1 MKSLLKRYPR
11 LYEFVRLVYLRA
23 RGSYYVL
30 RWSLVRLLV
39 RTFAGN
45 ASFTACCEK
54 FAQQGHTFANLLSMH
69 RAAVA
74 SDVIGIGNR
83 AEGRDVV
90 MLVLSDLRIDPRVER
105 EARALAG
112 AGYRITVICPEPF
125 QGASTTLAIDWGP
138 DVEIK
143 LIDIRA
149 AGFASYRPGYLA
161 EAIYREAVQHRP
173 FAFHAHDLNMAY
185 AALAAARQTGSHLV
199 VDFHEWFSENV
210 HWDGRRKEWIPYP
223 ARWTTSMKELETR
236 CLREA
241 SATITVC
248 DSIADAM
255 QKELGG
261 SRPHVI
267 RNIPAFRPLKGRA
280 YRPLKEELGLP
291 EDCFLLLWQGGTG
304 PTRLI
309 EPIIEALAG
318 APDCVLAI
326 RGPSLDIYGP
336 DYLAL
341 AERIGAGGR
350 LLLLPPVPSQ
360 DVVSAAA
367 GADAGI
373 WNLPALCRNF
383 TFALPNKIFEY
394 IAAGLPVLAANY
406 PEAARLVLEYDI
418 GLTFDPYDPT
428 SIARAINQLSSDR
441 QLATRFRLNAQ
452 SAMMQLS
459 ALNEWNKL
467 VRLYDGL

>member
-1 MKSLLKRYPR
+1 MKSLLRRYPR
-11 LYEFVRLVYLRA
+11 LYEFVRFIYLRA
-23 RGSYYVL
+23 RGNAYVL
-30 RWSLVRLLV
+30 RWSLIRLLA
-39 RTFAGN
+39 RIFAGN
-45 ASFTACCEK
+45 ASFTAYCEK
-54 FAQQGHTFANLLSMH
+54 FAQQGNTFANLFLMH
-69 RAAVA
+69 RAATA
-74 SDVIGIGNR
+74 SDVIGVGNR

-105 EARALAG
+105 EARALSST
-112 AGYRITVICPEPF
+112 GYRITVICPEPF
-125 QGASTTLAIDWGP
+125 QGAAATLDIDWGS

-161 EAIYREAVQHRP
+161 EMIYREAVQRRP

-210 HWDGRRKEWIPYP
+210 HWSERRKEWVPYP
-223 ARWTTSMKELETR
+223 ARWTANMKELEAR

-255 QKELGG
+255 QEELGG
-261 SRPHVI
+261 TRPHVI
-267 RNIPAFRPLKGRA
+267 RNIPAFQPVGGRT

-318 APDCVLAI
+318 APECVLAI

-336 DYLAL
+336 GYLAL
-341 AERIGAGGR
+341 AERVGAGDR

-360 DVVSAAA
+360 DVVSAAV

-418 GLTFDPYDPT
+418 GLTFEPYDAA

-441 QLATRFRLNAQ
+441 QLAVRFRLNIQ
-452 SAMMQLS
+452 SATTQIS
-459 ALNEWNKL
+459 ASDEWNKL
-467 VRLYDGL
+467 VRLYEGL

>member
-1 MKSLLKRYPR
+1 MKSLLRRYPR
-11 LYEFVRLVYLRA
+11 LYEFVRFAYLRA
-23 RGSYYVL
+23 RSDTYIL
-30 RWSLVRLLV
+30 RWSFIRLLA
-39 RTFAGN
+39 RIFAGN
-45 ASFTACCEK
+45 ASFTAYCERL
-54 FAQQGHTFANLLSMH
+54 AEQGNTFAKLLLMY
-69 RAAVA
+69 RAATA

-105 EARALAG
+105 EARALSSV
-112 AGYRITVICPEPF
+112 GYRITVICPEPF
-125 QGASTTLAIDWGP
+125 KGAAAALAIDWGSG
-138 DVEIK
+138 VEIK
-143 LIDIRA
+143 LIEIRA

-161 EAIYREAVQHRP
+161 ETIYREAIQHRP

-210 HWDGRRKEWIPYP
+210 HWSERRKEWIPYS
-223 ARWTTSMKELETR
+223 ARWMASMKELETR

-255 QKELGG
+255 QNELGG

-267 RNIPAFRPLKGRA
+267 RNIPAFQPAEGRA
-280 YRPLKEELGLP
+280 YRPLKEELGLH

-318 APDCVLAI
+318 VPNCVFAI
-326 RGPSLDIYGP
+326 RGPSLDIYGAG
-336 DYLAL
+336 YLAL
-341 AERIGAGGR
+341 AERVGAGGR

-418 GLTFDPYDPT
+418 GLTFDPYDST

-441 QLATRFRLNAQ
+441 QLAARIRLNVR
-452 SAMMQLS
+452 SAKTQFS
-459 ALNEWNKL
+459 ALDEWNKL
-467 VRLYDGL
+467 VRLYEGL

>member
-1 MKSLLKRYPR
+1 MKSLLRRYPR
-11 LYEFVRLVYLRA
+11 LYEFVRFVYLRV
-23 RGSYYVL
+23 RGDYYLL
-30 RWSLVRLLV
+30 RWSLARLLV
-39 RTFAGN
+39 RIFAEN
-45 ASFTACCEK
+45 ASFTGCCER
-54 FAQQGHTFANLLSMH
+54 FGRQGSTFANLLLMH
-69 RAAVA
+69 RAATA
-74 SDVIGIGNR
+74 FDVIGIGNR

-105 EARALAG
+105 EARALSG
-112 AGYRITVICPEPF
+112 AGYRIIVICPEPF
-125 QGASTTLAIDWGP
+125 HGAAAAISIDWGSG
-138 DVEIK
+138 VEIK
-143 LIDIRA
+143 LIDIQA
-149 AGFASYRPGYLA
+149 AAFASYRPGYLA
-161 EAIYREAVQHRP
+161 ETIYREAVQHRP

-210 HWDGRRKEWIPYP
+210 HWSERLKEWVPYP
-223 ARWTTSMKELETR
+223 ARWMANMKELEAR

-255 QKELGG
+255 LVELGG
-261 SRPHVI
+261 HRPHVI
-267 RNIPAFRPLKGRA
+267 RNIPAFQPVGGRT
-280 YRPLKEELGLP
+280 YRPLKEELGIP
-291 EDCFLLLWQGGTG
+291 EDSFLLLWQGGTG

-309 EPIIEALAG
+309 DPIIEALAD
-318 APDCVLAI
+318 APDCIFAI

-336 DYLAL
+336 GYLAL
-341 AERIGAGGR
+341 AERVGAGRR

-360 DVVSAAA
+360 DVVSAAG

-394 IAAGLPVLAANY
+394 VAAGLPVLAANY

-418 GLTFDPYDPT
+418 GLTFDPYDST
-428 SIARAINQLSSDR
+428 SIARAINRLGSDR
-441 QLATRFRLNAQ
+441 PLAAKFRSNVQ
-452 SAMMQLS
+452 SATTQLS
-459 ALNEWNKL
+459 ALDEWSKL
-467 VRLYDGL
+467 VRLYGGG

>member
-1 MKSLLKRYPR
+1 
-11 LYEFVRLVYLRA
+11 
-23 RGSYYVL
+23 
-30 RWSLVRLLV
+30 
-39 RTFAGN
+39 
-45 ASFTACCEK
+45 
-54 FAQQGHTFANLLSMH
+54 
-69 RAAVA
+69 
-74 SDVIGIGNR
+74 
-83 AEGRDVV
+83 
-90 MLVLSDLRIDPRVER
+90 
-105 EARALAG
+105 
-112 AGYRITVICPEPF
+112 
-125 QGASTTLAIDWGP
+125 
-138 DVEIK
+138 
-143 LIDIRA
+143 
-149 AGFASYRPGYLA
+149 
-161 EAIYREAVQHRP
+161 
-173 FAFHAHDLNMAY
+173 
-185 AALAAARQTGSHLV
+185 
-199 VDFHEWFSENV
+199 
-210 HWDGRRKEWIPYP
+210 
-223 ARWTTSMKELETR
+223 MKELETR